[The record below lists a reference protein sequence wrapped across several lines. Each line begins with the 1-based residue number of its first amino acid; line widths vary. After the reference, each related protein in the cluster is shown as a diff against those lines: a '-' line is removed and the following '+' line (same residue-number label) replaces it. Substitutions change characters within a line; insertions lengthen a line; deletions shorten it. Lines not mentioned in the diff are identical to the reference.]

1 MLAVISIQTPF
12 DPQALYTAFSFI
24 SSVFASASWQN
35 MVKMF
40 FMIALINGIISV
52 AIFQKTDYFKQ
63 FIVALAF
70 SGILAAPV
78 SDTLAISRSST
89 ERVYTISNS
98 KVPWVLVFTAT
109 QAA

>member
-52 AIFQKTDYFKQ
+52 AIFQ
-63 FIVALAF
+63 
-70 SGILAAPV
+70 
-78 SDTLAISRSST
+78 
-89 ERVYTISNS
+89 
-98 KVPWVLVFTAT
+98 
-109 QAA
+109 